1 MQPHAGERLTVRRL
15 RLCDLVLVVRK
26 DEVDSTAVDVERVA
40 EVVLAHRRALDVPA
54 GPAATER
61 RLPRGAQLLV
71 AGLRLLPKGEVAD
84 VLLLV
89 FVGRDARAGFQ
100 AGSVQVRKRPV
111 FRKAR
116 DAEVHVAVRY
126 VSVFALE

>member
-1 MQPHAGERLTVRRL
+1 MQPHAGERLAVRRL

-61 RLPRGAQLLV
+61 RVPRGAQLLV
-71 AGLRLLPKGEVAD
+71 AGLRFLPEREVAD
-84 VLLLV
+84 VFLLI
-89 FVGRDARAGFQ
+89 FVLSNAG
-100 AGSVQVRKRPV
+100 GLPPMR
-111 FRKAR
+111 
-116 DAEVHVAVRY
+116 
-126 VSVFALE
+126 